1 MLQQSYRK
9 VWIGLDVT
17 AKLLKSV
24 DRIGC
29 YSKVTEK
36 CGYDWMLQRSYRKV
50 WIGLDVTAKLQK
62 V

>member
-1 MLQQSYRK
+1 M
-9 VWIGLDVT
+9 WIGLDVT
-17 AKLLKSV
+17 TKLQKSV